1 MDNFVELELD
11 DYENENNNEF
21 DSFNS
26 AVVWGMDWT
35 AETIANQLEKGNID
49 INPKFQRRDA
59 WTQEEKSRL
68 IESLMLGLPVPTI
81 ILAEMKGRKS
91 GHRILVTDI
100 TGSGEMFGEVYLFM
114 KQENYD
120 VHAQA
125 VEDSVI
131 FEMSGE
137 ILTGKRILLLQN
149 LLGIFAEKAYSLN
162 GKVRVLGGN
171 SLREKIVRFMYEN
184 LKRRGMDYMEPGAV
198 VKIGREDMA
207 EYLNVARPSLSRE
220 LGRMQREGILRI
232 QGRALSV
239 KDSSSFEDYL

>member
-1 MDNFVELELD
+1 MDREVSEILYSIKLFV
-11 DYENENNNEF
+11 
-21 DSFNS
+21 
-26 AVVWGMDWT
+26 
-35 AETIANQLEKGNID
+35 
-49 INPKFQRRDA
+49 
-59 WTQEEKSRL
+59 
-68 IESLMLGLPVPTI
+68 GLPGEQIQGLLDARENRIKKYKKGEFIFLEGDVPEKLF
-81 ILAEMKGRKS
+81 ILITGKVNIAEDTLS

>member
-1 MDNFVELELD
+1 MDREVSEILYSIKLF
-11 DYENENNNEF
+11 
-21 DSFNS
+21 
-26 AVVWGMDWT
+26 A
-35 AETIANQLEKGNID
+35 
-49 INPKFQRRDA
+49 
-59 WTQEEKSRL
+59 
-68 IESLMLGLPVPTI
+68 GLPGEQIQGLLDARENRIKKYKKGEFIFLEGDVPEKLF
-81 ILAEMKGRKS
+81 ILITGKVNIAEDTLS

-100 TGSGEMFGEVYLFM
+100 TAPGEMFGEVYLFM

-137 ILTGKRILLLQN
+137 ILTGKRTLLLQN

-184 LKRRGMDYMEPGAV
+184 LRRRGMDYMEPGAE

-239 KDSSSFEDYL
+239 KDSSSFEEYL